1 MIFLAGGK
9 IRADAAPAVVLT
21 PETLAEVF
29 GVRAEVR
36 LDSDGRP
43 FVLPHEPL
51 RGVRPG
57 DPVR

>member
-1 MIFLAGGK
+1 MILLAGGK
-9 IRADAAPAVVLT
+9 IRADDAPAVVLT
-21 PETLAEVF
+21 PETLAQVF

-36 LDSDGRP
+36 LDGDGRP

-57 DPVR
+57 DSAR